1 VNRRL
6 ISVAA
11 ALLAGAIGSI
21 LLGFNRSV
29 AAIQL
34 QDVQLPG
41 GGSFTVDQPGT
52 WMLWRGVLGGAAI
65 PADQVAS
72 WSRPQAVAPSGEVLQ
87 SGPTTRQIRFTR
99 ADEPMVVEGGVTLG
113 PKGWLTV
120 ARFDIET
127 PGDWTLQGA
136 PGDWALSPDPLGAV
150 KWWALGSTSVAI
162 ALVGAAACTG
172 WIALKRPQGG
182 PGVQLGTSRT
192 ARGG

>member
-1 VNRRL
+1 MNRRL
-6 ISVAA
+6 IGGAA
-11 ALLAGAIGSI
+11 VLLAGAIGSI

-34 QDVQLPG
+34 QEVHLPG
-41 GGSFTVDQPGT
+41 DGSFTVDQPGT

-65 PADQVAS
+65 PADQVAM

-87 SGPTTRQIRFTR
+87 AGPTTRQIRFTR
-99 ADEPMVVEGGVTLG
+99 ADEPTVVRGGVILG
-113 PKGWLTV
+113 PKGWMTV

-127 PGDWTLQGA
+127 PGAWTLQGA
-136 PGDWALSPDPLGAV
+136 PGDWAISPDPLGAV

-162 ALVGAAACTG
+162 VLVGAAACTG
-172 WIALKRPQGG
+172 WIALKRPVSG
-182 PGVQLGTSRT
+182 QLRPSSG